1 MSTGVTIFFGILSA
15 YSLNP
20 TIYTVEY
27 RQAIGQLPPDLS
39 PYSVYLAVDDCSL
52 IGHEARLIAGDE
64 VFQGIIF
71 DCAGAYGA
79 QFFSDG
85 NDLETPYKLA
95 ADADYWFWQAHP
107 DIVHSLVRIEVE
119 ESYETV
125 GPSERCFI

>member
-1 MSTGVTIFFGILSA
+1 MSTGVVIFFGILSA

-20 TIYTVEY
+20 TIGTLDY
-27 RQAIGQLPPDLS
+27 RQDTRQLPMELS
-39 PYSVYLAVDDCSL
+39 QYEVFLAVDDCGL
-52 IGHEARLIAGDE
+52 IGHEALLIVGDE

-107 DIVHSLVRIEVE
+107 EIVHSLVRIEVE

-125 GPSERCFI
+125 GPSERCAI